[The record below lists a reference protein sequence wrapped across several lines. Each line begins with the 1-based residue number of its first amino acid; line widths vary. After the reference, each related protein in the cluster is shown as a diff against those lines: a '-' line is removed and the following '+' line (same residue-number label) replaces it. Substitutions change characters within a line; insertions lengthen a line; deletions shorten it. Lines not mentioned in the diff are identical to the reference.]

1 MNLLT
6 FKFLTSGNVA
16 KATVLNRIPLFVLAV
31 ILTCLLGS
39 GIFRT
44 TFNSSLSA
52 LLAQSDPYLNELEEM
67 NRTFPSNG
75 EIRFAFVA
83 DKGATIFDSK
93 VLLAISD
100 LKERFTAIPKIQGIN
115 TILDFTS
122 PETQRRLFSKAIDDL
137 SDSEIAEISEVA
149 KNERFLTTNLLSPDG
164 RLTFAIIEVNTRDSS
179 NAERLEIADSILRL
193 KEELSSLH
201 PEVNLFANSDVIL
214 EKASQQDMVDDLTQ
228 LMPLVILLCVAVI
241 CYCFKSLAIGAC
253 ILAHV
258 AFTIICTVGILGFF
272 GLSFNNISVIAPLV
286 VVIISVANSVHI
298 ISIFKQGLYRGEKDV
313 EAMIYSM
320 KHNLRPVSL
329 AAITTAI
336 GFTSLSMSSSPAIQ
350 DFGRIVSVGI
360 AFAYLLTILMLPYML
375 VRVSNISSV
384 SKETGLTFFQSQLR
398 GLIEFT
404 AQNDKVIFFVCST
417 LAVFT
422 FCLLPL
428 NETDFNRLDFI
439 ASDSDIREY
448 YDVVNESMNRG
459 LGLNYAIETQVKN
472 GAIDPAFLREAD
484 KFTNWLS
491 EQDEIESVIS
501 IVEVI
506 KTINRILNDNDEQQ
520 YNIPAESQT
529 NFNYLNAYRTVEDNF
544 LPLNRFI
551 DEDYSAITLIINARE
566 MTNQQMI
573 DLDERITQEY
583 PKAFSSASLIHGSGV
598 LLFARMDELV
608 TIELL
613 QGYSISLLLITL
625 CLTLGFKSLH
635 FGLLSIIPNLLPA
648 TMVFGFWAFFVGQI
662 DPFVMMLFSISIGL
676 VVDDTVHILSHYLES
691 RRAGAST
698 AEAIGS
704 SISTAGPALTI
715 TTMVLALGTTIL
727 IFASTLYFQ
736 QSAKLLVPI
745 VVLALVLD
753 LLYLPT
759 ILKRFDT
766 QYKAQEIVTS

>member
-1 MNLLT
+1 
-6 FKFLTSGNVA
+6 
-16 KATVLNRIPLFVLAV
+16 
-31 ILTCLLGS
+31 
-39 GIFRT
+39 
-44 TFNSSLSA
+44 
-52 LLAQSDPYLNELEEM
+52 
-67 NRTFPSNG
+67 
-75 EIRFAFVA
+75 
-83 DKGATIFDSK
+83 
-93 VLLAISD
+93 
-100 LKERFTAIPKIQGIN
+100 
-115 TILDFTS
+115 
-122 PETQRRLFSKAIDDL
+122 
-137 SDSEIAEISEVA
+137 
-149 KNERFLTTNLLSPDG
+149 
-164 RLTFAIIEVNTRDSS
+164 
-179 NAERLEIADSILRL
+179 
-193 KEELSSLH
+193 
-201 PEVNLFANSDVIL
+201 
-214 EKASQQDMVDDLTQ
+214 
-228 LMPLVILLCVAVI
+228 
-241 CYCFKSLAIGAC
+241 
-253 ILAHV
+253 
-258 AFTIICTVGILGFF
+258 
-272 GLSFNNISVIAPLV
+272 
-286 VVIISVANSVHI
+286 
-298 ISIFKQGLYRGEKDV
+298 
-313 EAMIYSM
+313 
-320 KHNLRPVSL
+320 
-329 AAITTAI
+329 
-336 GFTSLSMSSSPAIQ
+336 
-350 DFGRIVSVGI
+350 
-360 AFAYLLTILMLPYML
+360 
-375 VRVSNISSV
+375 
-384 SKETGLTFFQSQLR
+384 
-398 GLIEFT
+398 
-404 AQNDKVIFFVCST
+404 
-417 LAVFT
+417 
-422 FCLLPL
+422 
-428 NETDFNRLDFI
+428 
-439 ASDSDIREY
+439 
-448 YDVVNESMNRG
+448 MNRG
-459 LGLNYAIETQVKN
+459 LGLNYAIETQIEN

-551 DEDYSAITLIINARE
+551 DEDYSAITLIINAKE

-625 CLTLGFKSLH
+625 CLTLGFSSLH
-635 FGLLSIIPNLLPA
+635 FGLLSVIPNLLPA

-691 RRAGAST
+691 RRAGASS

>member
-67 NRTFPSNG
+67 DRTFPSNG

-241 CYCFKSLAIGAC
+241 CYCFKSLALGAC

-459 LGLNYAIETQVKN
+459 LGLNYAIETQIEN

-551 DEDYSAITLIINARE
+551 DEDYSAITLIINAKE

-625 CLTLGFKSLH
+625 CLTLGFSSLH
-635 FGLLSIIPNLLPA
+635 FGLLSVIPNLLPA

-691 RRAGAST
+691 RRAGASS

>member
-1 MNLLT
+1 LNLLT
-6 FKFLTSGNVA
+6 FKFLESGNVA
-16 KATVLNRIPLFVLAV
+16 KATVLNRIPLFILAV

-52 LLAQSDPYLNELEEM
+52 LLTQSDPYLNELEEM
-67 NRTFPSNG
+67 DRTFPSNG

-83 DKGATIFDSK
+83 DKGATVFDSK

-179 NAERLEIADSILRL
+179 NAERLQIADSILKL

-228 LMPLVILLCVAVI
+228 LMPLVILLCVAII

-253 ILAHV
+253 ILTHV

-298 ISIFKQGLYRGEKDV
+298 ISIFKQGLYRGKEDV

-320 KHNLRPVSL
+320 RHNLRPVSL

-384 SKETGLTFFQSQLR
+384 SKETSVTFFQPQLR
-398 GLIEFT
+398 DLIEFT

-417 LAVFT
+417 LAVLT

-448 YDVVNESMNRG
+448 YDVVNESMDRG
-459 LGLNYAIETQVKN
+459 LGLNYAIETQIEN

-520 YNIPAESQT
+520 YIIPVESQT

-583 PKAFSSASLIHGSGV
+583 PKALSSASLIHGSGV

-613 QGYSISLLLITL
+613 QGYSISLLLITI
-625 CLTLGFKSLH
+625 CLTLGFSSLH
-635 FGLLSIIPNLLPA
+635 FGLLSVIPNLLPA

-691 RRAGAST
+691 RRAGASK

-715 TTMVLALGTTIL
+715 TTMVLALGTTVL
-727 IFASTLYFQ
+727 IFANTLYFQ

-766 QYKAQEIVTS
+766 QYNAQEIVTS

>member
-67 NRTFPSNG
+67 DRTFPSNG

-100 LKERFTAIPKIQGIN
+100 LKERFTAIPKNQGIN

-551 DEDYSAITLIINARE
+551 DEDYSAITLIINAKE

-573 DLDERITQEY
+573 DLHERITQEY

-625 CLTLGFKSLH
+625 CLTLGFSSLH
-635 FGLLSIIPNLLPA
+635 FGLLSVIPNLLPA

>member
-1 MNLLT
+1 MDLRTL
-6 FKFLTSGNVA
+6 KFLTSENVA
-16 KATVLNRIPLFVLAV
+16 VATVLNRIPLFILAV
-31 ILTCLLGS
+31 ILTCLLGT

-44 TFNSSLSA
+44 TFNTSLSA
-52 LLAQSDPYLNELEEM
+52 LLTQSDPYLNELEEM
-67 NRTFPSNG
+67 GRTFPSNG

-83 DKGATIFDSK
+83 DKGATVFDSK
-93 VLLAISD
+93 ILLAISD
-100 LKERFTAIPKIQGIN
+100 LKERFIAIPKIQGIN

-122 PETQRRLFSKAIDDL
+122 PETQRRLFSKTIDDL
-137 SDSEIAEISEVA
+137 SDSEITEIGQVA

-179 NAERLEIADSILRL
+179 NAERLEIADAILEL
-193 KEELSSLH
+193 KEELRNLH

-214 EKASQQDMVDDLTQ
+214 EKASQQDMVDDLTR
-228 LMPLVILLCVAVI
+228 LMPVVILLCVAVI

-258 AFTIICTVGILGFF
+258 AFTIICTVGTLGFF

-298 ISIFKQGLYRGEKDV
+298 ISIFKQGLYQGRKDF
-313 EAMIYSM
+313 EAMIYSL
-320 KHNLRPVSL
+320 KHNIRPVSL
-329 AAITTAI
+329 AAVTTAI

-360 AFAYLLTILMLPYML
+360 AFAYLLTILMLPFML
-375 VRVSNISSV
+375 VKVSGISSV
-384 SKETGLTFFQSQLR
+384 SKKSDVTFFQPQLR
-398 GLIEFT
+398 GLIKFT
-404 AQNDKVIFFVCST
+404 TQNDRVIFSVCST

-422 FCLLPL
+422 FFLLPL

-459 LGLNYAIETQVKN
+459 LGLSYAIETQSEN
-472 GAIDPAFLREAD
+472 GAIDPVFLQEAD
-484 KFTNWLS
+484 KFTSWLS

-501 IVEVI
+501 VVEVV
-506 KTINRILNDNDEQQ
+506 KTINRILNDNDELQFR
-520 YNIPAESQT
+520 IPAETQT

-544 LPLNRFI
+544 LPLSQFI
-551 DEDYSAITLIINARE
+551 DEDYSAITLIINAKE

-583 PKAFSSASLIHGSGV
+583 PRAFSSASLIHGSGV

-613 QGYSISLLLITL
+613 QGYSISLILITL
-625 CLTLGFKSLH
+625 CLTLGFRSLH
-635 FGLLSIIPNLLPA
+635 FGLLSVIPNLLTA
-648 TMVFGFWAFFVGQI
+648 TMVFGFWALLVGQI

-691 RRAGAST
+691 RRGGARK
-698 AEAIGS
+698 AEAIGI

-715 TTMVLALGTTIL
+715 TTMVLALGTTVL
-727 IFASTLYFQ
+727 IFANTLYFQ

-766 QYKAQEIVTS
+766 QFKAQEIVTS

>member
-1 MNLLT
+1 
-6 FKFLTSGNVA
+6 
-16 KATVLNRIPLFVLAV
+16 
-31 ILTCLLGS
+31 
-39 GIFRT
+39 
-44 TFNSSLSA
+44 
-52 LLAQSDPYLNELEEM
+52 M

-115 TILDFTS
+115 TILEFTS

-384 SKETGLTFFQSQLR
+384 SKETGLTFFQPQLR

-459 LGLNYAIETQVKN
+459 LGLNYAIETQVEN

-613 QGYSISLLLITL
+613 QGYSISLLLITI
-625 CLTLGFKSLH
+625 CLTFGFSSLH
-635 FGLLSIIPNLLPA
+635 FGLLSVIPNLLPA

>member
-6 FKFLTSGNVA
+6 FKFLESGNVA
-16 KATVLNRIPLFVLAV
+16 KATVLNRIPLFILAV

-52 LLAQSDPYLNELEEM
+52 LLTQSDPYLNELEEM
-67 NRTFPSNG
+67 DRTFPSNG

-83 DKGATIFDSK
+83 DKGATVFDSK

-122 PETQRRLFSKAIDDL
+122 PETQRRLFSKAIDVL

-149 KNERFLTTNLLSPDG
+149 KDERFLTTNLLSPDG
-164 RLTFAIIEVNTRDSS
+164 RLTFAIIEVKTRDSS
-179 NAERLEIADSILRL
+179 NAERLQIADSILKL

-228 LMPLVILLCVAVI
+228 LMPLVILLCVAII

-253 ILAHV
+253 ILTHV

-298 ISIFKQGLYRGEKDV
+298 ISIFKQGLYRGKEDV

-384 SKETGLTFFQSQLR
+384 SKETSVTFFQPQLR
-398 GLIEFT
+398 DLIEFT

-417 LAVFT
+417 LAVLT

-448 YDVVNESMNRG
+448 YDVVNESMDRG
-459 LGLNYAIETQVKN
+459 LGLNYAIETQIEN

-520 YNIPAESQT
+520 YIIPVESQT

-583 PKAFSSASLIHGSGV
+583 PKALSSASLIHGSGV

-613 QGYSISLLLITL
+613 QGYSISLLLITI
-625 CLTLGFKSLH
+625 CLTLGFSSLH
-635 FGLLSIIPNLLPA
+635 FGLLSVIPNLLPA

-691 RRAGAST
+691 RRAGASK

-715 TTMVLALGTTIL
+715 TTMVLALGTTVL
-727 IFASTLYFQ
+727 IFANTLYFQ

-766 QYKAQEIVTS
+766 QYNAQEIVTS

>member
-1 MNLLT
+1 
-6 FKFLTSGNVA
+6 
-16 KATVLNRIPLFVLAV
+16 
-31 ILTCLLGS
+31 
-39 GIFRT
+39 
-44 TFNSSLSA
+44 
-52 LLAQSDPYLNELEEM
+52 M

-459 LGLNYAIETQVKN
+459 LGLNYAIETQVEN

-551 DEDYSAITLIINARE
+551 DEDYSAITLIINAKE

-625 CLTLGFKSLH
+625 CLTLGFSSLH
-635 FGLLSIIPNLLPA
+635 FGLLSVIPNLLPA

-691 RRAGAST
+691 RRAGASS

>member
-149 KNERFLTTNLLSPDG
+149 RNERFLTTNLLSPDG

-350 DFGRIVSVGI
+350 HFGRIVSVGI

-551 DEDYSAITLIINARE
+551 DEDYSAITLIINAKE

-625 CLTLGFKSLH
+625 CLTLGFSSLH
-635 FGLLSIIPNLLPA
+635 FGLLSVIPNLLPA

-691 RRAGAST
+691 RRAGASS

>member
-6 FKFLTSGNVA
+6 FKFLESGNVA
-16 KATVLNRIPLFVLAV
+16 KAAVLNRIPLFILAV

-52 LLAQSDPYLNELEEM
+52 LLTQSDPYLNELEEM
-67 NRTFPSNG
+67 DRTFPSNG

-83 DKGATIFDSK
+83 DKGATVFDSK

-179 NAERLEIADSILRL
+179 NAERLQIADSILKL

-228 LMPLVILLCVAVI
+228 LMPLVILLCVAII

-253 ILAHV
+253 ILTHV

-298 ISIFKQGLYRGEKDV
+298 ISIFKQGLYRGKEDV

-320 KHNLRPVSL
+320 RHNLRPVSL

-384 SKETGLTFFQSQLR
+384 SKETSVTFFQPQLR
-398 GLIEFT
+398 DLIEFT

-417 LAVFT
+417 LAVLT

-448 YDVVNESMNRG
+448 YDVVNESMDRG
-459 LGLNYAIETQVKN
+459 LGLNYAIETQIEN

-484 KFTNWLS
+484 EFTNWLS

-520 YNIPAESQT
+520 YIIPEESQT

-613 QGYSISLLLITL
+613 QGYSISLLLITI
-625 CLTLGFKSLH
+625 CLTLGFSSLH
-635 FGLLSIIPNLLPA
+635 FGLLSVIPNLLPA

-691 RRAGAST
+691 RRAGASK

-715 TTMVLALGTTIL
+715 TTMVLALGTTVL
-727 IFASTLYFQ
+727 IFANTLYFQ

-766 QYKAQEIVTS
+766 QYNAQEIVTS

>member
-1 MNLLT
+1 
-6 FKFLTSGNVA
+6 
-16 KATVLNRIPLFVLAV
+16 
-31 ILTCLLGS
+31 
-39 GIFRT
+39 
-44 TFNSSLSA
+44 
-52 LLAQSDPYLNELEEM
+52 M

-551 DEDYSAITLIINARE
+551 DEDYSAITLIINAKE

-625 CLTLGFKSLH
+625 CLTLGFSSLH
-635 FGLLSIIPNLLPA
+635 FGLLSVIPNLLPA

>member
-6 FKFLTSGNVA
+6 FKFLESGNVA
-16 KATVLNRIPLFVLAV
+16 KATVLNRIPLFILAV

-52 LLAQSDPYLNELEEM
+52 LLTQSDPYLNELEEM
-67 NRTFPSNG
+67 DRTFPSNG

-83 DKGATIFDSK
+83 DKGATVFDSK

-179 NAERLEIADSILRL
+179 NAERLQIADSILKL

-228 LMPLVILLCVAVI
+228 LMPLVILLCVAII

-253 ILAHV
+253 ILTHV

-298 ISIFKQGLYRGEKDV
+298 ISIFKQGLYRGKEDV

-384 SKETGLTFFQSQLR
+384 SKETSVTFFQPQLR
-398 GLIEFT
+398 DLIEFT

-417 LAVFT
+417 LAVLT

-448 YDVVNESMNRG
+448 YDVVNESMDRG
-459 LGLNYAIETQVKN
+459 LGLNYAIETQIEN

-520 YNIPAESQT
+520 YIIPEESQT

-583 PKAFSSASLIHGSGV
+583 PKALSSASLIHGSGV

-613 QGYSISLLLITL
+613 QGYSISLLLITI
-625 CLTLGFKSLH
+625 CLTLGFSSLH
-635 FGLLSIIPNLLPA
+635 FGLLSVIPNLLPA

-691 RRAGAST
+691 RRAGASK

-715 TTMVLALGTTIL
+715 TTMVLALGTTVL
-727 IFASTLYFQ
+727 IFANTLYFQ

-766 QYKAQEIVTS
+766 QYNAQEIVTS

>member
-1 MNLLT
+1 M
-6 FKFLTSGNVA
+6 
-16 KATVLNRIPLFVLAV
+16 
-31 ILTCLLGS
+31 
-39 GIFRT
+39 
-44 TFNSSLSA
+44 
-52 LLAQSDPYLNELEEM
+52 D
-67 NRTFPSNG
+67 RTFPSNG

-100 LKERFTAIPKIQGIN
+100 LKERFTAIPKNQGIN

-551 DEDYSAITLIINARE
+551 DEDYSAITLIINAKE

-625 CLTLGFKSLH
+625 CLTLGFSSLH
-635 FGLLSIIPNLLPA
+635 FGLLSVIPNLLPA

-662 DPFVMMLFSISIGL
+662 DPFVMMLFSISTGL

>member
-6 FKFLTSGNVA
+6 FKFLESGNVA
-16 KATVLNRIPLFVLAV
+16 KATVLNRIPLFILAV

-52 LLAQSDPYLNELEEM
+52 LLTQSDPYLNELEEM
-67 NRTFPSNG
+67 DRTFPSNG

-83 DKGATIFDSK
+83 DKGTTVFDSK

-179 NAERLEIADSILRL
+179 NAERLQIADSILKL

-228 LMPLVILLCVAVI
+228 LMPLVILLCVAII

-253 ILAHV
+253 ILTHV

-298 ISIFKQGLYRGEKDV
+298 ISIFKQGLYRGKEDV

-320 KHNLRPVSL
+320 RHNLRPVSL

-384 SKETGLTFFQSQLR
+384 SKETSVTFFQPQLR
-398 GLIEFT
+398 DLIEFT

-417 LAVFT
+417 LAVLT

-448 YDVVNESMNRG
+448 YDVVNESMDRG
-459 LGLNYAIETQVKN
+459 LGLNYAIETQIEN

-520 YNIPAESQT
+520 YIIPVESQT

-583 PKAFSSASLIHGSGV
+583 PNALSSASLIHGSGV

-613 QGYSISLLLITL
+613 QGYSISLLLITI
-625 CLTLGFKSLH
+625 CLTLGFSSLH
-635 FGLLSIIPNLLPA
+635 FGLLSVIPNLLPA

-691 RRAGAST
+691 RRAGASK

-715 TTMVLALGTTIL
+715 TTMVLALGTTVL
-727 IFASTLYFQ
+727 IFANTLYFQ

-766 QYKAQEIVTS
+766 QYNAQEIVTS

>member
-1 MNLLT
+1 
-6 FKFLTSGNVA
+6 
-16 KATVLNRIPLFVLAV
+16 
-31 ILTCLLGS
+31 
-39 GIFRT
+39 
-44 TFNSSLSA
+44 
-52 LLAQSDPYLNELEEM
+52 M

-83 DKGATIFDSK
+83 DKGATVFDSK
-93 VLLAISD
+93 ILLAISD
-100 LKERFTAIPKIQGIN
+100 LKERFIAIPKIQGIN

-398 GLIEFT
+398 DLIEFT

-459 LGLNYAIETQVKN
+459 LGLNYAIETQIEN

-551 DEDYSAITLIINARE
+551 DEDYSAITLIINAKE

-625 CLTLGFKSLH
+625 CLTLGFSSLH
-635 FGLLSIIPNLLPA
+635 FGLLSVIPNLLPA